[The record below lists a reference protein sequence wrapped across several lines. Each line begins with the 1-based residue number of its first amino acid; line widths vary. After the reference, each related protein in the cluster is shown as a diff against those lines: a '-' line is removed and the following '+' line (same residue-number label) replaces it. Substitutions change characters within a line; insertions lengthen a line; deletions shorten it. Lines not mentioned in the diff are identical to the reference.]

1 MEESKMKKSFKI
13 IISAIAVIAMASCSK
28 EVATQNGDTV
38 ITNPVEYTLA
48 VNAGTKAELVDGK
61 KVQWCAGDKIAVF
74 AQDGT
79 KFELTVV
86 ESTIEG
92 GQATFSGQITEGA
105 EIVAA
110 VAPAAAATSFAD
122 GTVTIT
128 IPASQ
133 TIAEGAVVDPA
144 ALVMSGEV
152 SGASAEL
159 HNAVALLKFTPAAAA
174 TKFHFGGVGVE
185 KIAGAATATLGE
197 EAVAATTGAA
207 EVIVSGNFASGK
219 AYYAAIAPASFTKGI
234 AVAIESS
241 AILAKSTDKSITIA
255 RNDIADLGSVSA
267 LSPISDA
274 AGLFTLARCVNA
286 LSVAGWNEELGSNID
301 LGGAT
306 WTPIGNGTYQNATT
320 VNGATFQGAF
330 DGKNFTIDNL
340 TSTCT
345 KTQGMNGVF
354 GIVRGSVKNL
364 KVGSKAK
371 FTTSAGNTAYTGAVA
386 AYLMTGSIEN
396 CQSSAQITVSKG
408 ADDKRTIVG
417 GIVGLTIAQAEDVLV
432 KNCTLNADAKMSV
445 SNTVNTKNG
454 ASGFHVG
461 GIVGLTDNNGGATF
475 SVVDGCTNN
484 ASFEVQAG
492 RLGGVIGT
500 CNKST
505 KAKDCVNN
513 GNITTKE
520 TKSGGTRLGG
530 VAGYIGAN
538 ASLTGCKNV
547 GTIAENTTKTCYV
560 GGVLGHAQDATSVVD
575 ACENYGTVK
584 SDTFTVTDA
593 AKRFIGSILAIVNNN
608 GVTVKNCKVGG
619 KIGSTDESTL
629 VTITADNYTT
639 YMVYC
644 QNGKTLSADSTG
656 NVFAE

>member
-1 MEESKMKKSFKI
+1 MKKNFKTFI
-13 IISAIAVIAMASCSK
+13 CAIAAFAMASCSK
-28 EVATQNGDTV
+28 NIAIEEGATPIQ
-38 ITNPVEYTLA
+38 NPVEYTLS

-61 KVQWCAGDKIAVF
+61 KVQWQSGDKIAVF

-79 KFELTVV
+79 KFELTVN
-86 ESTIEG
+86 ESSIEG
-92 GQATFSGQITEGA
+92 GSASFSGEIAEGA

-110 VAPAAAATSFAD
+110 VAPAAAATAFAD
-122 GTVTIT
+122 GSVTIT

-133 TIAEGAVVDPA
+133 TIPEGAVIDPA

-174 TKFHFGGVGVE
+174 SKFHFGGVGAE
-185 KIAGAATATLGE
+185 KIAGAATATVGE
-197 EAVAATTGAA
+197 EAVAATAGAA
-207 EVIVSGNFASGK
+207 ELVVSGNFAANK

-234 AVAIESS
+234 AVAFESS

-255 RNDIADLGSVSA
+255 RNDVADLGTVSA

-274 AGLFTLARCVNA
+274 AGLFTLARCTNA
-286 LSVAGWNEELGSNID
+286 LSVAGWNEQLGANID
-301 LGGAT
+301 LGGAA
-306 WTPIGNGTYQNATT
+306 WTPIGNGTYVNNTT
-320 VNGATFQGAF
+320 ITGASFQGAF

-345 KTQGMNGVF
+345 KTQGMNAVF

-364 KVGSKAK
+364 KIGSNAK
-371 FTTSAGNTAYTGAVA
+371 FTTTASGVSYTGSVA
-386 AYLMTGSIEN
+386 AYLMVGCIEN

-408 ADDKRTIVG
+408 ADSKRTIVG
-417 GIVGLTIAQAEDVLV
+417 GVVALTIAQDEDVLV
-432 KNCTLNADAKMSV
+432 KNCTLNADAKLSV
-445 SNTVNTKNG
+445 SNTVNTQNN
-454 ASGFHVG
+454 ANGFHVG
-461 GIVGLTDNNGGATF
+461 GISGMTDNNTGTKY
-475 SVVDGCTNN
+475 SVMESCTNN

-492 RLGGVIGT
+492 RLGGIVGT
-500 CNKST
+500 VNKWS
-505 KAKDCVNN
+505 KIQNCVNN

-520 TKSGGTRLGG
+520 TKSGGTRIGG
-530 VAGYIGAN
+530 IAGYIGAN

-584 SDTFTVTDA
+584 SDTFTATDA
-593 AKRFIGSILAIVNNN
+593 AKRYIGSILAIVNNN

-629 VTITADNYTT
+629 VTLTADNYTT